1 MKNVKILWCTIVF
14 LLLILATIGYKL
26 VQGNVAPSEDDRV
39 AVNLSKDERNF
50 VLAEMRKFLITTQAI
65 SEAITDK
72 NLKYAASLASEVG
85 IKADKNTPGS
95 LLSKIPMAMK
105 TLGLDTHQKFDQI
118 ASDAVKINDPLHS
131 RKQLDVLMKNCIACH
146 ASFKIL
152 EVNK

>member
-85 IKADKNTPGS
+85 IQADKNTPGS

-131 RKQLDVLMKNCIACH
+131 RKQLDVLIKNCIACH

-152 EVNK
+152 EVNE